1 MPRYNPRVKPQSA
14 DTASGQDREPQLAVW
29 EFAGLLLTYGC
40 DARCAFCYVSAGP
53 GHRGYMDLATTLALW
68 RSLDELA
75 AQHGKSMRIHLSG
88 GEPFRDWV
96 RLTSLVRAVR
106 DAGLTPLEKI
116 ETNASWAT
124 DDGLTRARLELLDA
138 LGLGK
143 LAVSTDVFH
152 QEFVPLERVRRCVEI
167 GRRVLGRDRV
177 IVRRWD
183 FLRRPVE
190 VRELSPAQ
198 REDAFRQALAR
209 YKDRLSGRAAMQL
222 ARLLPGRP
230 AEAFQGQ
237 SCTMEV
243 LQSRH
248 VHVDL
253 HGHIFPGTCV
263 GIILGRATGD
273 FTIVDAWHQLALNW
287 RLHSVVAA
295 VVAGGSYELLQRAR
309 CFGYCELPGGYASKC
324 HLCTHIRQYLFDRG
338 LWREFVGPQECY
350 APALACFM
358 DPDTRAAA
366 SR

>member
-1 MPRYNPRVKPQSA
+1 MPHYNSHV
-14 DTASGQDREPQLAVW
+14 DRQLAETAPERDRAPGLPAW

-53 GHRGYMDLATTLALW
+53 EHREYMGVATTLALW
-68 RSLDELA
+68 RSLDKLA
-75 AQHGKSMRIHLSG
+75 ARYGKTMRIHLSG

-96 RLTSLVRAVR
+96 RLASLVRAAR

-124 DDGLTRARLELLDA
+124 DDGLTRARLELLAA

-183 FLRRPVE
+183 FLRYPVA
-190 VRELSPAQ
+190 VRELTPAQ
-198 REDAFRQALAR
+198 REDAFRRALAR
-209 YKDRLSGRAAMQL
+209 YRDRLSGRAALEL
-222 ARLLPGRP
+222 APLLPRQP
-230 AEAFQGQ
+230 AQAFQGQ
-237 SCTMEV
+237 SCTAEV

-248 VHVDL
+248 VHIDL
-253 HGHIFPGTCV
+253 HGHIFPGTCL
-263 GIILGRATGD
+263 GIIIGRATGVSTVAD
-273 FTIVDAWHQLALNW
+273 IWHQLAQNW
-287 RLHSVVAA
+287 RQHPVVEP

-324 HLCTHIRQYLFDRG
+324 HLCTHIRQFVFDRG
-338 LWREFVGPQECY
+338 LWPEFIGPPECY
-350 APALACFM
+350 SPSG
-358 DPDTRAAA
+358 AAA
-366 SR
+366 PG